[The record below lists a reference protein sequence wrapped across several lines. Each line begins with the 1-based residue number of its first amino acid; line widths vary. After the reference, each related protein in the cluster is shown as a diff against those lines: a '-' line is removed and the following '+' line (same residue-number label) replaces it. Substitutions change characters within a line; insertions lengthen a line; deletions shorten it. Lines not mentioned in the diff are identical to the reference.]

1 MMHNKSKVKHST
13 EKITIPKYATFTILP
28 LSHHSFLKP
37 SLPDNGDPLKDE
49 VPAMSESPSSESP
62 SSESPSSESHS
73 VISLCANNNPRYQ
86 IRQKRVPL
94 IMNMTLKPKATLGI
108 STRRLKRKVFACH
121 AGLEKLLAG
130 ISLVFYATM
139 Q

>member
-1 MMHNKSKVKHST
+1 MHNKLKVKHST

-49 VPAMSESPSSESP
+49 VPAMSEGIASESP
-62 SSESPSSESHS
+62 SSEIHS

-121 AGLEKLLAG
+121 AGLEKHLAG
-130 ISLVFYATM
+130 ISLVFFATM

>member
-1 MMHNKSKVKHST
+1 MMHNKLKVKHST

-28 LSHHSFLKP
+28 LSHRSFLKP

-62 SSESPSSESHS
+62 SSESHS
-73 VISLCANNNPRYQ
+73 VIFLCANNNPRYQ

-121 AGLEKLLAG
+121 AGLEKHLAG

>member
-1 MMHNKSKVKHST
+1 MMHNKSKVKHSS

-37 SLPDNGDPLKDE
+37 SLPDSGDALKDE
-49 VPAMSESPSSESP
+49 VPAISEVI

-73 VISLCANNNPRYQ
+73 VMFLCAKNNYRHQIWQ
-86 IRQKRVPL
+86 IRARL
-94 IMNMTLKPKATLGI
+94 IMSMILKPKAMLGI
-108 STRRLKRKVFACH
+108 STRQIKKKVFASH
-121 AGLEKLLAG
+121 AGLEKHLAG
-130 ISLVFYATM
+130 ISLVFCATM

>member
-1 MMHNKSKVKHST
+1 MMHNKLKVKHST

-37 SLPDNGDPLKDE
+37 SLPDNGDALKDE
-49 VPAMSESPSSESP
+49 VPAM
-62 SSESPSSESHS
+62 SESPSSESHS

>member
-1 MMHNKSKVKHST
+1 MMHNKLKVKHST

-62 SSESPSSESHS
+62 SSESHS
-73 VISLCANNNPRYQ
+73 VIFLCANNNPRYQ

-108 STRRLKRKVFACH
+108 STRRLKRKVFVCH
-121 AGLEKLLAG
+121 AGLEKHLAG

>member
-1 MMHNKSKVKHST
+1 MHNKLKVKHST
-13 EKITIPKYATFTILP
+13 EKITNPKYATFTILP

-49 VPAMSESPSSESP
+49 VPAMSESP

-121 AGLEKLLAG
+121 AGLEKHLAG

>member
-37 SLPDNGDPLKDE
+37 SLPESGDSLKDE
-49 VPAMSESPSSESP
+49 VPAISEGIASESPSSEI
-62 SSESPSSESHS
+62 HS

-86 IRQKRVPL
+86 IR
-94 IMNMTLKPKATLGI
+94 
-108 STRRLKRKVFACH
+108 
-121 AGLEKLLAG
+121 
-130 ISLVFYATM
+130 
-139 Q
+139 

>member
-1 MMHNKSKVKHST
+1 MMHNKLKVKHST

-28 LSHHSFLKP
+28 LSHLSFLKP
-37 SLPDNGDPLKDE
+37 SLTDNGDPLKDE

-62 SSESPSSESHS
+62 SSEPHS
-73 VISLCANNNPRYQ
+73 VIFLCANNNPRYQ

-121 AGLEKLLAG
+121 AGLEKHLAG